1 LAADE
6 EERTEEPTGKRI
18 QDARADGNVPRSQDV
33 SSWVTLLV
41 SLPAV
46 IFLFDFASE
55 NVLRLFHYYMG
66 LIGTPLTKEKLFE
79 IVAITGQYLALA
91 TLPIMFPI
99 MLAGIISN
107 VGQFGFNF
115 TTKPLTFDL
124 SKLNPISGL
133 KNIISIQKAVEGLK
147 MTLKS
152 FLALGIGYYYF
163 FGYIKELPTVA
174 LFPLMTQ
181 VWWFVE
187 KAVQI
192 SLIML
197 GVFLVFAIIDLFW
210 SRYKYFKGLKMTKQ
224 EVKDEMKNMEGNPEI
239 KGKIRQLQFQM
250 FKKRM
255 MAAVPSAN
263 VVVTNPTHYA
273 VALKYDQAQDYAPKV
288 VASGVDNVAMKIK
301 EIAMEH
307 DIPII
312 ENPPLARELYAKVKP
327 EEYIPDALFQA
338 VAEVLVY
345 VFKLNKKKEG

>member
-1 LAADE
+1 MAADE
-6 EERTEEPTGKRI
+6 EERTEEPTGKRL
-18 QDARADGNVPRSQDV
+18 QDAKNDGNVPKSQDV
-33 SSWVTLLV
+33 SSWVSLLV
-41 SLPAV
+41 SLPV
-46 IFLFDFASE
+46 VVFLFNYASE
-55 NVLRLFHYYMG
+55 NVLKLFHYYMG
-66 LIGTPLTKEKLFE
+66 LIGTALTKEKLFE
-79 IVAITGQYLALA
+79 IIAITGQYLALIL
-91 TLPIMFPI
+91 LPILFPI

-107 VGQFGFNF
+107 VAQFGFIF
-115 TTKPLTFDL
+115 TTKPITFDL
-124 SKLNPISGL
+124 SKLNPIAGL
-133 KNIISIQKAVEGLK
+133 KNIISVTKAVEGLK
-147 MTLKS
+147 ITLKS
-152 FLALGIGYYYF
+152 FLALGVGYYYF
-163 FGYIKELPTVA
+163 LGYIKELPTVA

-181 VWWFVE
+181 IWWFVD

-197 GVFLVFAIIDLFW
+197 GVFLVFAVIDLFW
-210 SRYKYFKGLKMTKQ
+210 SRYKYFKGLRMTKQ

-239 KGKIRQLQFQM
+239 KGKIRQIQFQM

-263 VVVTNPTHYA
+263 VIVTNPTHYA
-273 VALKYDQAQDYAPKV
+273 VALKYDQGQDYAPKV

-307 DIPII
+307 NIPIV

-345 VFKLNKKKEG
+345 VFKLNKKNES